1 MRTRSWFVHG
11 ARLVVPAVVVSAY
24 GCAAGDLQPGT
35 EAEAGSGGSS
45 AQASGGTSAAAGSSS
60 AARGGSAGATSNGG
74 SSGTTGGL
82 GATGGASTGGASTG
96 GGAGMATGGGAG
108 SASGMGGSGAGAGG
122 AAGMSAGG
130 ASGTAGAGAESGA
143 GGTVVDPC
151 AMVTCGEGQTCM
163 NGTCMCMTG
172 MLCGTTCVD
181 TQADQANCGA
191 CGTACAAD
199 GSCVDGKCVNPM
211 CTADTMV
218 RNGHI
223 THYTLA
229 TSMVAC
235 HYPTSSLPQYYG
247 AMNEYDW
254 NTAGVCGSCVEITN
268 GGNKLVVQIV
278 DQCPYKGNEQWCFQG
293 SHHIDLN
300 DAANSAINGNSNPA
314 VTWKYVSCSSITG
327 NVKYYFDS
335 ASQQYYLAVTPMNHK
350 NPLAKVEVKKAGA
363 YTTLTRNNSN
373 MYELKDGAGTGAL
386 SFRLTDIYNH
396 VITDTVTMNPGQ
408 TVEGMKQFA
417 ACP

>member
-1 MRTRSWFVHG
+1 VHG
-11 ARLVVPAVVVSAY
+11 ARLVVPTVVLSAY
-24 GCAAGDLQPGT
+24 GCAAGELQPGT

-45 AQASGGTSAAAGSSS
+45 AHAGGGTSAAAGTSSG
-60 AARGGSAGATSNGG
+60 ARGGSAGATSNGG
-74 SSGTTGGL
+74 SSGATAGSAGA
-82 GATGGASTGGASTG
+82 GATGGTSTGGSGTG
-96 GGAGMATGGGAG
+96 GSAGMATGGGAG
-108 SASGMGGSGAGAGG
+108 SAAVAGGTGGSGAGAGAGG

-130 ASGTAGAGAESGA
+130 TAGVGAASGA
-143 GGTVVDPC
+143 GGSVVDPC
-151 AMVTCGEGQTCM
+151 ATVTCGTGQTCM

-181 TQADQANCGA
+181 TQADQANCGG

-211 CTADTMV
+211 CNADTMV
-218 RNGHI
+218 RSGHI

-254 NTAGVCGSCVEITN
+254 NTAGVCGACVEITN

-300 DAANSAINGNSNPA
+300 NAANSAINGNSNPA
-314 VTWKYVSCSSITG
+314 VTWKFVSCSSITG
-327 NVKYYFDS
+327 NLKYYFDS

-363 YTTLTRNNSN
+363 YTALTRNNSN

>member
-1 MRTRSWFVHG
+1 VHG
-11 ARLVVPAVVVSAY
+11 ARLVVPTVVLSAY
-24 GCAAGDLQPGT
+24 GCAAGELQPGNDAGAGGSGT
-35 EAEAGSGGSS
+35 SGHAGSGTS
-45 AQASGGTSAAAGSSS
+45 GTSTG
-60 AARGGSAGATSNGG
+60 ARGGSAGTASNGG
-74 SSGTTGGL
+74 SGGATAGSAGA
-82 GATGGASTGGASTG
+82 GATGGAVSGGAAGIGTGGAAGSVAAAGGTGGSLAGAGGSSGAMSVGGAG
-96 GGAGMATGGGAG
+96 GGAGAGA
-108 SASGMGGSGAGAGG
+108 AAGAGG
-122 AAGMSAGG
+122 S
-130 ASGTAGAGAESGA
+130 
-143 GGTVVDPC
+143 VVDPC
-151 AMVTCGEGQTCM
+151 ASVTCGTGQTCM
-163 NGTCMCMTG
+163 NGTCMCVTG

-181 TQADQANCGA
+181 VQNDHDNCGA
-191 CGTACAAD
+191 CNTACAAD

-211 CTADTMV
+211 CTTDTMT

-235 HYPTSSLPQYYG
+235 HYPTSSLPNYYG

-254 NTAGVCGSCVEITN
+254 NTAGVCGACVEITN

-278 DQCPYKGNEQWCFQG
+278 DECPYKGNEQWCFEG

-300 DAANSAINGNSNPA
+300 NAANSAINGGSNPA
-314 VTWKYVSCSSITG
+314 VSWKFVSCSSVTG

-363 YTTLTRNNSN
+363 YTALTRNNSN